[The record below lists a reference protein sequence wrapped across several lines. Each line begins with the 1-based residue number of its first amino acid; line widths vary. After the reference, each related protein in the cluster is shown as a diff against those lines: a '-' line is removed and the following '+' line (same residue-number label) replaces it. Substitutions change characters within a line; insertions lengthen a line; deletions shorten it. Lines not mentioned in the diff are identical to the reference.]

1 MSTRLGIPTM
11 LKGLVLPALLLAIPP
26 LNPFANADDGPSPK
40 PDKAVIIIPT
50 DADPAEKRA
59 AEELRDAVKKAT
71 GTELNIKTDAA
82 AGEWPIR
89 IGGASDLKTDD
100 LGDEDFTVRTTD
112 QGVDIVGGS
121 PRGTLYGVYT
131 ALEDGLGVRWLTADC
146 TSIPKTDKVEVHN
159 GETTFR
165 PRFSWRNA
173 YYRAN
178 SDHPELAA
186 HLRNNAVPRSPELGG
201 GSPWSLISHSVHRYV
216 PVAKYGESH
225 PEYFSLVDGKRRA
238 FMKDDQFDQGGTQPC
253 FTNPEV
259 RKLLIDGILGELERR
274 DQKDGVIS
282 ISQNDNQQYCR
293 CPDCA
298 AIDEREGSHMGSLLT
313 LLNEAAD
320 AVAKVRPGVSV
331 GSLAYQHTRKPPLH
345 LKPRPNV
352 AIQLCSI
359 ECCQIHPLNDPD
371 CALNQAFCDDMKAWC
386 EISHQ
391 VYVWN
396 YNVSFTSYNLPCPNL
411 DVIGPNVKF
420 IASQGVKGVFMQCAG
435 NARNTELCELRNY
448 LISRLLWDPKLDDR
462 QVRDEFVDRY
472 YGKAADDVRAYLK
485 LVTETPRNAGIHHNC
500 FGLAADYGL
509 DAPLA
514 REALA
519 ILQKGMEKAEDETI
533 RDRVEKITIGPR
545 TILIEPFA
553 RWVRGHQGGIAG
565 GQVQSAPPKTYKG
578 LEADLRELFRLY
590 EKFGVDR
597 YSEGLPAAPLKAVL
611 PASIFAAG

>member
-11 LKGLVLPALLLAIPP
+11 LKGLLLPAVLLAIPP
-26 LNPFANADDGPSPK
+26 LDPIARADDGPSPK
-40 PDKAVIIIPT
+40 PDNAVIVISA
-50 DADPAEKRA
+50 DADPAETRA
-59 AEELRDAVKKAT
+59 AEELRDAVKEAT
-71 GTELNIKTDAA
+71 GTELAIKTDAA
-82 AGEWPIR
+82 PGDWAIR
-89 IGGASDLKTDD
+89 IGSASDLKGDN
-100 LGDEDFTVRTTD
+100 LGDEDFTIRTTD
-112 QGVDIVGGS
+112 RGVDIVGGS

-131 ALEDGLGVRWLTADC
+131 VLEDKLGVRFLTADD
-146 TSIPKTDKVEVHN
+146 TSIPWMNNVEIN
-159 GETTFR
+159 KGETTFR
-165 PRFSWRNA
+165 PRFSWRNS
-173 YYRAN
+173 YYKAN
-178 SDHPELAA
+178 YDHPELAA
-186 HLRNNAVPRSPELGG
+186 RLRNNAVPSAAELGG
-201 GSPWSLISHSVHRYV
+201 RARWSLISHTVHLYV
-216 PVAKYGESH
+216 PVAKYGEAH

-259 RKLLIDGILGELERR
+259 RKLIIDGVLAELERR

-282 ISQNDNQQYCR
+282 ISQNDNMQYCR
-293 CPDCA
+293 CENCA
-298 AIDEREGSHMGSLLT
+298 AIDEREGSQMGSLLT

-320 AVAKVRPGVSV
+320 AVAKVRPGVSI
-331 GSLAYQHTRKPPLH
+331 GSLAYQHTRKPPRH
-345 LKPRPNV
+345 LRPRPNV

-359 ECCQIHPLNDPD
+359 EACQIHPLDDPD
-371 CALNQAFCDDMKAWC
+371 CSLNRAFCEDLKGWC
-386 EISHQ
+386 GISDQ

-435 NARNTELCELRNY
+435 DGRNTELCELRNY

-472 YGKAADDVRAYLK
+472 YGEAADDVRAYLK
-485 LVTETPRNAGIHHNC
+485 LITETPRKKGIHHNC

-509 DAPLA
+509 DDALA

-519 ILQKGMEKAEDETI
+519 ILEKGMEKAENETT
-533 RDRVEKITIGPR
+533 RDRVEKIMIGPR

-565 GQVQSAPPKTYKG
+565 GQIQEAPPETYQG
-578 LEADLRELFRLY
+578 LENDLRELFRLY

-611 PASIFAAG
+611 PASIFTAG